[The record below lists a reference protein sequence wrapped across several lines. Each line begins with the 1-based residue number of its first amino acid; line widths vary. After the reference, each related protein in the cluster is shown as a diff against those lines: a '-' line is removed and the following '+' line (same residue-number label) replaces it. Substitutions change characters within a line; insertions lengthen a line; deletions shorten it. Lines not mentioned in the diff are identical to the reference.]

1 MLTPTLYLKA
11 NQVLFMS
18 FLHCKQAEFLF
29 LDVYLNLKH
38 SGGGGS
44 KQKHLTFFILVDGC
58 SLGLMDIMIIKY

>member
-18 FLHCKQAEFLF
+18 FLHGKQAEFLF

-38 SGGGGS
+38 WGGGVNTET
-44 KQKHLTFFILVDGC
+44 LDFFH
-58 SLGLMDIMIIKY
+58 SSRWM

>member
-18 FLHCKQAEFLF
+18 FLHGKQAEFLF

-38 SGGGGS
+38 FGGGS
-44 KQKHLTFFILVDGC
+44 IQKHLTFFILVDGC
-58 SLGLMDIMIIKY
+58 SLGQMEIMIIKY